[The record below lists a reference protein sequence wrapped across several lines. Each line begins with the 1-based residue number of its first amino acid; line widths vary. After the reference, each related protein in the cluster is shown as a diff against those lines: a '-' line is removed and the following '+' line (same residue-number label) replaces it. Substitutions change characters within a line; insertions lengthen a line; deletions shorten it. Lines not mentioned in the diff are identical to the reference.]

1 VVGILTDL
9 DLLEYCNSFDSTSSN
24 ILSRG
29 TQKLVEETM
38 KGLTGFITAIFLIS
52 LSAGLMYYHCNA
64 TKMDEPIEVPD
75 STVTFEPADTTDDN
89 LEMYKAVLILE
100 QIQNS

>member
-1 VVGILTDL
+1 
-9 DLLEYCNSFDSTSSN
+9 
-24 ILSRG
+24 
-29 TQKLVEETM
+29 M
-38 KGLTGFITAIFLIS
+38 KGLTGFIAAIFLIS

-75 STVTFEPADTTDDN
+75 STMTFEPADTTDDN

>member
-1 VVGILTDL
+1 
-9 DLLEYCNSFDSTSSN
+9 
-24 ILSRG
+24 
-29 TQKLVEETM
+29 M
-38 KGLTGFITAIFLIS
+38 KGLTGFIVVIFLIS

-75 STVTFEPADTTDDN
+75 STMTFEPDTTN
-89 LEMYKAVLILE
+89 LEMYKKVLILE